1 MTRDQLRL
9 VLQPDDQLVKIK
21 TVTVIDDHSDGEHPG
36 VEQDL
41 QSRQVYFRTHP
52 LRPQPHSSS
61 GAGRAARAPDWALM
75 LTRLLN
81 SGERIMNRLFIA
93 VLTTLLVALAGC
105 SGDSASGPTPIP
117 SSEPPAAAAPAT
129 VGPSASPI
137 PAVPVN
143 ECLSGRYRLV
153 RFAGVGERGS
163 YGTGEGGDVTV
174 TFDTALI
181 CSVVKARNPSH
192 SACPVRRL
200 VCWWTGLSAA
210 IIKCK
215 ATEQPLRFRRA
226 AARPRSPSAG

>member
-21 TVTVIDDHSDGEHPG
+21 TVTAIDDHSDGEHPG

-41 QSRQVYFRTHP
+41 QSRQVHFRARP

-61 GAGRAARAPDWALM
+61 GAGHAAVRRIGRLV
-75 LTRLLN
+75 TRLLN

-93 VLTTLLVALAGC
+93 VLATLLSCSRAVLATDIRPNPDTERRATCRG
-105 SGDSASGPTPIP
+105 SPAS
-117 SSEPPAAAAPAT
+117 
-129 VGPSASPI
+129 VGPSTSPI

-163 YGTGEGGDVTV
+163 YGTGEGDDVTV
-174 TFDTALI
+174 TFNEGSYLLSGEGKEPITLSLPGPTAGL
-181 CSVVKARNPSH
+181 
-192 SACPVRRL
+192 L
-200 VCWWTGLSAA
+200 VDGTISGNYQVQGDR
-210 IIKCK
+210 
-215 ATEQPLRFRRA
+215 ATFTVSEST
-226 AARPRSPSAG
+226 ARPRSPSAG